1 MENHSVE
8 EASRPP
14 KTIRDEGRLGVCII
28 DAKQPM
34 RTFITKALEGSRL
47 RVWGCAG
54 VADLV
59 DILDSSLV
67 PLVVIGPSASGIAGC
82 EVLELLAARRFA
94 GKVLVLGPRASPM
107 VTAISRLGDQFG
119 LAIVPVLTT
128 PFGVADIRE
137 RVAALLSREPR
148 HAVPFWTAEADDSPP
163 CELRYHP
170 KIDARTLALSGAEG
184 LPAVGSSNPDKAR
197 PDGSLAAT
205 IARAVA
211 DWRHFAAVHGH
222 VEIAV
227 PVPLAEL
234 QEREAL
240 DKLSRQMPDDPAFRG
255 MIIEIDAA
263 EAIRDLVPVKDIAR
277 RLRYRNVAMSID
289 KLGPE
294 WPIFRDLHD
303 LPFVEL
309 KVDPRFV
316 AGCAGD
322 RAKQATCRRIVD
334 LADAVGA
341 RTVADGVESR
351 ADFLAVRKLG
361 VHRAQGPL
369 FAKPMTAEQLARTL
383 LGNAATAPK

>member
-1 MENHSVE
+1 
-8 EASRPP
+8 
-14 KTIRDEGRLGVCII
+14 
-28 DAKQPM
+28 M
-34 RTFITKALEGSRL
+34 RTFITKALEGSSF

-67 PLVVIGPSASGIAGC
+67 ALVVLGPSASGIAGC

-107 VTAISRLGDQFG
+107 VTAISRLGDQSG

-148 HAVPFWTAEADDSPP
+148 HAVPFWTAEADESPP
-163 CELRYHP
+163 CKLRYRP
-170 KIDARTLALSGAEG
+170 KIDTRTVSLSGAEA
-184 LPAVGSSNPDKAR
+184 LPTVGSSNPDKGR

-234 QEREAL
+234 EECEAL
-240 DKLSRQMPDDPAFRG
+240 DKLSRQVPDDPAFHG

-263 EAIRDLVPVKDIAR
+263 EAVRNLGPVKDIAR
-277 RLRYRNVAMSID
+277 RLRHRNVAMSID
-289 KLGPE
+289 KLGLE
-294 WPIFRDLHD
+294 WPILRDLHD
-303 LPFVEL
+303 FPFVEL
-309 KVDPRFV
+309 KVDPQLV
-316 AGCAGD
+316 AGCAQSPSQ
-322 RAKQATCRRIVD
+322 RATCRRILE
-334 LADAVGA
+334 LADAMGA

-351 ADFLAVRKLG
+351 ADFLAVREMG
-361 VHRAQGPL
+361 FHQAQGGL
-369 FAKPMTAEQLARTL
+369 FAKPMTAWQFARTV
-383 LGNAATAPK
+383 LGRDAAAPK